1 MKRRGMKTRS
11 RRGRLAVRKTRS
23 RRSRRSWHT
32 PRKSKRQQRGGSF
45 LDDTRKIPVGS
56 AITVNTLP
64 GDPEEPIAPYVDIK
78 KEGEEEGATAPEEVA

>member
-1 MKRRGMKTRS
+1 MKTRS

-23 RRSRRSWHT
+23 RRSRHT

-78 KEGEEEGATAPEEVA
+78 KEGEEEEGATAPEEVA